1 MRNVPFLILLSLV
14 IAGYSICKWEWRM
27 QSGIKCGYTKRVTSK
42 TCDSF
47 LRFKMGLNFR
57 S

>member
-27 QSGIKCGYTKRVTSK
+27 QSVNNMGINKKSHK
-42 TCDSF
+42 
-47 LRFKMGLNFR
+47 
-57 S
+57 